1 MDRIKRLSMLVLEK
15 HKDKF
20 TTNFADNK
28 KTLDQLVIVRSKG
41 LKNEVAGYITKLLKR
56 EVDTKTTEQEEQEDQ
71 EVEQVEA
78 QQEEGQEETQ
88 EEESSEDSTPQEIL
102 VENQSQE
109 SS

>member
-1 MDRIKRLSMLVLEK
+1 MMVLEK

-20 TTNFADNK
+20 TTNFAENK

-56 EVDTKTTEQEEQEDQ
+56 EVDTKTTEQEEQEEQ

-78 QQEEGQEETQ
+78 QEEEQ
-88 EEESSEDSTPQEIL
+88 EESSDDSTPQEIL

>member
-56 EVDTKTTEQEEQEDQ
+56 EVDTKTTVPEEQEEQ

-78 QQEEGQEETQ
+78 QDEEQ
-88 EEESSEDSTPQEIL
+88 EESSEDSTPQEIL
-102 VENQSQE
+102 VENQNQE

>member
-1 MDRIKRLSMLVLEK
+1 MDRIKRLSMLVLEN
-15 HKDKF
+15 HRDKF
-20 TTNFADNK
+20 TTNFAENK

-56 EVDTKTTEQEEQEDQ
+56 EVDTKTTTDQEDQ

-78 QQEEGQEETQ
+78 QEAEEVEAEEETA
-88 EEESSEDSTPQEIL
+88 EDSTPQEIL

>member
-1 MDRIKRLSMLVLEK
+1 MLVLEN
-15 HKDKF
+15 HRDKF
-20 TTNFADNK
+20 TTNFAENK

-56 EVDTKTTEQEEQEDQ
+56 EVDTKTTTDQEEQEDQ

-78 QQEEGQEETQ
+78 QEVVEAEEETA
-88 EEESSEDSTPQEIL
+88 EDSTPQEIL

>member
-1 MDRIKRLSMLVLEK
+1 VDRIKRLSMLVLEK

-78 QQEEGQEETQ
+78 QEEEQ
-88 EEESSEDSTPQEIL
+88 EEESSEESTPQEIL

>member
-1 MDRIKRLSMLVLEK
+1 MDRIKRLSMLVLEN
-15 HKDKF
+15 HRDKF
-20 TTNFADNK
+20 TTNFAENK

-56 EVDTKTTEQEEQEDQ
+56 EVDTKTTTDQEDQ

-78 QQEEGQEETQ
+78 QEAEEVEAEEET
-88 EEESSEDSTPQEIL
+88 SEDSTPQEIL

>member
-1 MDRIKRLSMLVLEK
+1 MDRIKRLSMLVLEN
-15 HKDKF
+15 HRDKF
-20 TTNFADNK
+20 TTNFAENK

-56 EVDTKTTEQEEQEDQ
+56 EVDTKTTTDQEEQEDQ

-78 QQEEGQEETQ
+78 QEAEEVAAEEETA
-88 EEESSEDSTPQEIL
+88 EDSTPQEIL

>member
-1 MDRIKRLSMLVLEK
+1 MLVLEK
-15 HKDKF
+15 HRDKF
-20 TTNFADNK
+20 TTSFADNK

-56 EVDTKTTEQEEQEDQ
+56 EVDTKTTDQEVEEQEDQ
-71 EVEQVEA
+71 EVDQVEA
-78 QQEEGQEETQ
+78 QETEAEEETT
-88 EEESSEDSTPQEIL
+88 EDSTPQEIL

>member
-1 MDRIKRLSMLVLEK
+1 VDRIKRLSILVLEK

-20 TTNFADNK
+20 TTNFAENK
-28 KTLDQLVIVRSKG
+28 KTLDQLVVVRSKG

-56 EVDTKTTEQEEQEDQ
+56 EVDTKTTTEQEDQEDQ

-78 QQEEGQEETQ
+78 QEEAQ

>member
-1 MDRIKRLSMLVLEK
+1 MLVLEN
-15 HKDKF
+15 HRGKF
-20 TTNFADNK
+20 TTNFAENK

-56 EVDTKTTEQEEQEDQ
+56 EVDTKTTTDQEEQEDQ

-78 QQEEGQEETQ
+78 QEAEVEAEEETT
-88 EEESSEDSTPQEIL
+88 EDSTPQEIL